1 MKWIVLV
8 SVLLALLLAGCMTQQ
23 PPTCEE
29 VAQQEESPDNLP
41 FETIA
46 QEGSAKSALW
56 PDKDPDLVVL
66 TTPDAIVDIEPY
78 ISKEVAVALQDID
91 FNTSLVVAAFSG
103 QQGHGAWQFCI
114 TSVTRQTA
122 DINLHTHLID
132 AVMGPATMTSYYH
145 LIRLSKSDLPS
156 GEVTFNLDLTRHEWT
171 SPPLSHRVLK
181 AFAEETVASV
191 TRSLP

>member
-8 SVLLALLLAGCMTQQ
+8 LALLALLLAGCVTQQ

-29 VAQQEESPDNLP
+29 VAQQEESPENLP

-46 QEGSAKSALW
+46 LEGSAGSAALW

-78 ISKEVAVALQDID
+78 ISKEVAIALQNID

-103 QQGHGAWQFCI
+103 QKGHGAWQFCI

-132 AVMGPATMTSYYH
+132 A
-145 LIRLSKSDLPS
+145 
-156 GEVTFNLDLTRHEWT
+156 
-171 SPPLSHRVLK
+171 
-181 AFAEETVASV
+181 TVAPDVMES
-191 TRSLP
+191 